1 MRRSRRISPATRQ
14 AIAAVFERLDYRRL
28 ASIYCY
34 EGGDVFWRTKRE
46 PCRRLGMRIGEALLT
61 RLAAG
66 GRSLY
71 VGAGVAELPVLLVES
86 LELHRS
92 VLPCNLRSSEVA
104 TLNRACR
111 GLPLRFHAMDARAVR
126 GSFDHLWIVSVLN
139 DPERFPHLA
148 QLAYGRAVPL
158 TFNPGVFVR
167 ERHLVRSLVNRCMS
181 KLHLPAVVTTSVEE
195 VNWIADW
202 CHRKG
207 IPYLVERR
215 QFQTTL
221 VGDPICVLRI
231 GTRRRATA

>member
-1 MRRSRRISPATRQ
+1 MRRSRRISPATRR
-14 AIAAVFERLDYRRL
+14 AIATVFERLDYRRL

-86 LELHRS
+86 LELHRT
-92 VLPCNLRSSEVA
+92 VVPCNLRSSEVA

-111 GLPLRFHAMDARAVR
+111 GLPLRFHAMDAGTIR
-126 GSFDHLWIVSVLN
+126 GPFDHLWLVSVLN

-167 ERHLVRSLVNRCMS
+167 ERYLVRSLVNRCR
-181 KLHLPAVVTTSVEE
+181 V
-195 VNWIADW
+195 
-202 CHRKG
+202 
-207 IPYLVERR
+207 
-215 QFQTTL
+215 
-221 VGDPICVLRI
+221 
-231 GTRRRATA
+231 RASSSRAGSRGSFWSDSPHCR